1 MNSTVKK
8 GLVLAGVL
16 VATTTASFGAVDVTG
31 VTLDV
36 TSVEDIAKVMLG
48 GLAVIWVAKK
58 VVNFLR

>member
-1 MNSTVKK
+1 MSNTVKK
-8 GLVLAGVL
+8 GLVMAGVL
-16 VATTTASFGAVDVTG
+16 AVATTSSFGAVDVTG

-48 GLAVIWVAKK
+48 GLAVIWVARK